1 VQEERGH
8 GREHVGKGRTA
19 LEVCDPDYGREGE
32 ESCLYSLF
40 VSSKLKIKIECGV
53 LEMRGDMGREE
64 KRERAYKSNPKMNP
78 SIMNKPIHERPLRW
92 HHIRILLPLL
102 RCLLLC

>member
-1 VQEERGH
+1 MQEERGH

-53 LEMRGDMGREE
+53 W
-64 KRERAYKSNPKMNP
+64 K
-78 SIMNKPIHERPLRW
+78 
-92 HHIRILLPLL
+92 
-102 RCLLLC
+102 